1 MIDDNIYN
9 ASRSKCLGAQP
20 CLPDLPLNNSF
31 YRHGNADL
39 DYSSKESTSRM
50 VKGSLSYSL
59 VTTSASGTLALS
71 SSSSL
76 GFNTSLRYPR
86 SELLWNTCTS
96 VLPC

>member
-9 ASRSKCLGAQP
+9 ASRSLGLGAQAR
-20 CLPDLPLNNSF
+20 LPDLPLNNSF
-31 YRHGNADL
+31 YSHGNANL
-39 DYSSKESTSRM
+39 YYSSNESTSRM

-71 SSSSL
+71 SSSNL

-86 SELLWNTCTS
+86 SELL
-96 VLPC
+96 